1 MSKKKQKTQLQE
13 QVEEVIP
20 WHNMEIK
27 DVYKKLNTEE
37 MGLSGQEVDAR
48 LLEYGQNK
56 LTIEDRF
63 KVLKMIIEQ
72 FTGFLV
78 VLLIVAGIISLGIGL
93 SNYYRFG
100 EGEEIID
107 AIAIFAIVIINAIIG
122 FVQDYRSNQAL
133 EKLKEYF
140 EQDVVTLRDGK
151 EVIIHSSDLVPG
163 DVILLEVGDKVP
175 ADCRLIDVNNFKI
188 DEAPLT
194 GESTSITKNLTLV
207 PAEARVHDRKNMI
220 YSGTTCVYGRGRA
233 VVTSTGMRTEMGKI
247 AELTQV
253 KEELTPLQQALDKL
267 GKVLGII
274 ILAICALVMIV
285 DASLGEPLLE
295 SFETAVALA
304 ISAVPEGLPAAIVI
318 TLAIGVSRMAK
329 RKTIVSKLPAVETLG
344 SVDFICSDK
353 TGTLTRNEMTV
364 KEVFTLNSLTEVT
377 GSGYLLDEKDFL
389 QRETKIDPQEDKS
402 LYTLLEAVAHCNN
415 AGVLRSEDKIDIK
428 GDPTEA
434 ALIVLAEKADITKD
448 KLKKRDHEIFFDSD
462 RKRMTTINV
471 DNGKFVAYMKGSPPV
486 VLTRCNYAM
495 KDGKKVTM
503 TKELETQILD
513 SNLNMSNKA
522 LRVLAI
528 AYKEI
533 PKGYDKEKEDE
544 IEDDMIF
551 VGLTG
556 MIDPARPEVRGA
568 INECRMAGITTV
580 MITGDQKAT
589 AIAVAKEIGIYDEEQ
604 DLAVS
609 GDEFSLMPDDELREK
624 IENIRVYSRMS
635 PRDKYRV
642 VATLQELDHRV
653 ACTGD
658 GVNDAPAI
666 KKADIGV
673 AMGITGT
680 DVTKETA
687 DMVITDD
694 AFNTIVDAVEEGRN
708 IFENMKKFIRYLLS
722 CNFDEIFAV
731 LIIFAVFHKLPFL
744 PLQILFLNLLTDA
757 LPALAL
763 SFDPY
768 DPELMKRPPR
778 GKQSSFVKDM
788 YVFAAAAGVIALAC
802 SVGIFLLAYLRLAPN
817 MELFNDWARQDV
829 YLNTDPAKN
838 ALLYYNERLDHYHE
852 AFGQLLAFIS
862 TLSFELWF
870 VFIARNDNE
879 TSLIR
884 SRPFKNWFLIV
895 SILISWFLLIGC
907 VYLPATQSIFTGF
920 KAVKGQSRYYLLDF
934 ADWGYILG
942 FTLSLCIFAELMR
955 YVFRSKSFKK
965 LVSRMGAADLA

>member
-1 MSKKKQKTQLQE
+1 MLKKKQKTKIPE
-13 QVEEVIP
+13 VVEEIIP
-20 WHNMEIK
+20 WHSMEK
-27 DVYKKLNTEE
+27 DDIFKELHTDEK
-37 MGLSGQEVDAR
+37 GLFDYDVQSR
-48 LLEYGQNK
+48 LEKYGHNK
-56 LTIEDRF
+56 LIITERY
-63 KVLKMIIEQ
+63 KVLKMIIGQ

-78 VLLIVAGIISLGIGL
+78 VLLIVAGAISLGIGL

-140 EQDVVTLRDGK
+140 EQDVVALREGK

-163 DVILLEVGDKVP
+163 DIILLEMGDKVP
-175 ADCRLIDVNNFKI
+175 ADCRLISANNFKI

-194 GESTSITKNLTLV
+194 GESSSITKNLEIV
-207 PAEARVHDRKNMI
+207 PAESRLHERKNMI

-233 VVTSTGMRTEMGKI
+233 IVASTGMRTEMGKI

-253 KEELTPLQQALDKL
+253 KEELTPLQQSLDKL
-267 GKVLGII
+267 GKILGII
-274 ILAICALVMIV
+274 ILAICELVMIV

-344 SVDFICSDK
+344 SVDYICSDK

-364 KEVFTLNSLTEVT
+364 KEVFTLNGLTEVS
-377 GSGYLLDEKDFL
+377 GSGYLLDEKDFR
-389 QRETKIDPQEDKS
+389 QNEINIDPKDDES
-402 LYTLLEAVAHCNN
+402 LNQLITAVAHCNN
-415 AGVLRSEDKIDIK
+415 SGVLRNEDKIDIK

-434 ALIVLAEKADITKD
+434 ALVVLAEKAGITK
-448 KLKKRDHEIFFDSD
+448 KMLKPLDHEIFFDSE
-462 RKRMTTINV
+462 RKRMTTIHK
-471 DNGKFVAYMKGSPPV
+471 DDGKIIAYMKGSPPV

-495 KDGKKVTM
+495 QNGKQTKM
-503 TKELETQILD
+503 TKSLENKILEA
-513 SNLNMSNKA
+513 NLNMSNKA
-522 LRVLAI
+522 LRVLAV
-528 AYKEI
+528 AYKEL
-533 PKGYDKEKEDE
+533 PADYDKEKVDE

-568 INECRMAGITTV
+568 IDECRLAGITTV

-589 AIAVAKEIGIYDEEQ
+589 AIAVAKEIGIYDEEK

-609 GDEFSLMPDDELREK
+609 GDEFSLMPDDELKEK
-624 IENIRVYSRMS
+624 IEIITVYSRMS
-635 PRDKYRV
+635 PKDKYRV
-642 VATLQELDHRV
+642 VETLQELNHRV

-666 KKADIGV
+666 KKADIGI

-680 DVTKETA
+680 DVTKEVA

-694 AFNTIVDAVEEGRN
+694 AFNTIVNAVEEGRN

-731 LIIFAVFHKLPFL
+731 LIIYSIFSKLPFL

-768 DPELMKRPPR
+768 DPELMKRAPR

-788 YVFAAAAGVIALAC
+788 YVFAAVAGVVALAC
-802 SVGIFLLAYLRLAPN
+802 SVGIFLLAYLQLAPN
-817 MELFNDWARQDV
+817 MQLFQDWAANDV
-829 YLNTDPAKN
+829 LLDPTLVYA
-838 ALLYYNERLDHYHE
+838 ERLDHYAE
-852 AFGQLLAFIS
+852 AYGQLLAFIS

-879 TSLIR
+879 TPLLR
-884 SRPFKNWFLIV
+884 SKPFKNWYLNGA
-895 SILISWFLLIGC
+895 ILISWFLLLGC
-907 VYLPATQSIFTGF
+907 VYLPATQTIFTGF
-920 KAVKGQSRYYLLDF
+920 NAVEEASRYYLLGA
-934 ADWGYILG
+934 ADWGYMLA
-942 FTLSLCIFAELMR
+942 FTLGLCLFAELMR
-955 YVFRSKSFKK
+955 YVFRSKGFKNMLAK
-965 LVSRMGAADLA
+965 LGMADAA